1 MQTDTEVARPMA
13 GPLAEVDPNDPRQ
26 SILEAAHS
34 MLDFHVAGTDGF
46 CAGCRQQW
54 HRLVPAPC
62 EQSRWAIL
70 VVETHGVAQWTS
82 FGRAG
87 R

>member
-1 MQTDTEVARPMA
+1 MQTDTEVARPVA
-13 GPLAEVDPNDPRQ
+13 VPPAEVNPNDPRQ

-34 MLDFHVAGTDGF
+34 ILAYHVAGTDGF

-54 HRLVPAPC
+54 HRLVPGPC

-82 FGRAG
+82 FGRDG